1 MRHGDQVGGILRVQ
15 LILGRLGSSF
25 IFLHSSIDSGLCNC
39 VLLAQDEIQA
49 LRVAMADPFPFQTF
63 TASRSCFVALNKIN
77 KIILEVKN
85 TKGWRSRLTF
95 T

>member
-1 MRHGDQVGGILRVQ
+1 MGHGDQVRGILSLQ
-15 LILGRLGSSF
+15 ALGRLGSSF
-25 IFLHSSIDSGLCNC
+25 VPLHSSINSSLCNC

-49 LRVAMADPFPFQTF
+49 LRVAMAGPFGFQTF

-77 KIILEVKN
+77 KCILDVKMK
-85 TKGWRSRLTF
+85 KGWRSRLTF